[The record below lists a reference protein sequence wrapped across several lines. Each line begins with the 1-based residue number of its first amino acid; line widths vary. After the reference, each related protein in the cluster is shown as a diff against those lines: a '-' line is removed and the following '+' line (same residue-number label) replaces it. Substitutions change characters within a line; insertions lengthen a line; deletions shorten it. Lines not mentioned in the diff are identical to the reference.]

1 MSAQDLS
8 GSWTYRWLNP
18 TSGNVTPEEEA
29 LIRADAVLTLR
40 SSAQAG
46 NLEGT
51 YEWQDGTL
59 VLSGTFESGP
69 EIFDYARFN
78 IVGTGRPNTNTAGW
92 EYRYHGHLLWQW
104 AKGPEVQTPTLV
116 GSVIRVNAHPSSDGG
131 TSPAGEVFSFIAL
144 KQEQPVGPGAWSLPQ
159 ILMGSWIYRSFNNNP
174 KYPYITTPLTA
185 HGLVLQEGVFKLEI
199 PTDTTPLQGTTPVVS
214 GSFPGGTIELPGGVL
229 YIDLSRIRSAE
240 DPPEFSF
247 SGTGSSPG
255 DTSGWAHHYH
265 GHLTHKWPIEASSS
279 GVVDQRPALVGSVA
293 IIREPMAANRAD
305 RYKHLGPAGSVY
317 PFIAVKQP

>member
-174 KYPYITTPLTA
+174 KYPYITTPLTD
-185 HGLVLQEGVFKLEI
+185 
-199 PTDTTPLQGTTPVVS
+199 TDL
-214 GSFPGGTIELPGGVL
+214 FC
-229 YIDLSRIRSAE
+229 RR
-240 DPPEFSF
+240 
-247 SGTGSSPG
+247 
-255 DTSGWAHHYH
+255 
-265 GHLTHKWPIEASSS
+265 ASSS
-279 GVVDQRPALVGSVA
+279 SKFQPTRPRCKGRRPLCQAVSPEGRLSCQAGSFTSTLAGSGRPKTPQSSRSVA
-293 IIREPMAANRAD
+293 PGVRRAI
-305 RYKHLGPAGSVY
+305 LPAGHT
-317 PFIAVKQP
+317 ITTGI